1 MTELREGDLSFSFP
15 DGLQATRYD
24 GWSFYRNRFQSV
36 AGGSRA
42 VDFLCLTGEA
52 AWVLEIKDYRRHPRT
67 KSEDLVDEVSTKVR
81 DTLAGLAAAAKSAN
95 DADERRLA
103 RKALARRRW
112 RVAFH
117 LEQPTTRSRLRP
129 KPFDPAAVLMTLRS
143 KVKAVDA
150 HPVVCS
156 LDSGHATIP
165 WTARPFRSSSSGS
178 E

>member
-1 MTELREGDLSFSFP
+1 MTELREGDLAFSFP
-15 DGLQATRYD
+15 DGQQATRYD

-52 AWVLEIKDYRRHPRT
+52 AWLLEIKDYRCHPRT
-67 KSEDLVDEVSTKVR
+67 KAEDIVDEVSTKVR
-81 DTLAGLAAAAKSAN
+81 DNLAGLAATAKSAN
-95 DADERRLA
+95 ETEERQFA
-103 RKALARRRW
+103 RRALARRRW

-117 LEQPTTRSRLRP
+117 LEQPATRSRLRP
-129 KPFDPAAVLMTLRS
+129 KPFDPAAVFMTLRS

-156 LDSGHATIP
+156 LDSGHAGIP
-165 WTARPFRSSSSGS
+165 WSARPVRSSSSGS